1 MISTQY
7 AVLSWQLRTSV
18 FKLNFCLHNK
28 PRFSFLSFSS
38 LYLISRVACIVY
50 RRLNIILY
58 QCGLWRWLIWSLWGS
73 SSLSLNG
80 KNQNTNQFIDITYDT
95 SYPIQCIKS
104 IYFNTYWSTFLLD
117 TIVEY
122 HATIFSQFILL
133 YSSHVCESMSFVSVI
148 FLNIGSSKKIQ
159 WVYFE

>member
-73 SSLSLNG
+73 SSLSLYG
-80 KNQNTNQFIDITYDT
+80 KYQIQISSLILQKT
-95 SYPIQCIKS
+95 SYLIQYVSS
-104 IYFNTYWSTFLLD
+104 IYFNIYGSTFLLD
-117 TIVEY
+117 TIAKC
-122 HATIFSQFILL
+122 HATIFFSIHFEMLNLYLILL
-133 YSSHVCESMSFVSVI
+133 LFPNA
-148 FLNIGSSKKIQ
+148 FL
-159 WVYFE
+159 

>member
-117 TIVEY
+117 TIIECSCNNL
-122 HATIFSQFILL
+122 FSIHF
-133 YSSHVCESMSFVSVI
+133 VVFVSCVWI
-148 FLNIGSSKKIQ
+148 NEFCLCNF
-159 WVYFE
+159 FEYWE

>member
-1 MISTQY
+1 MISAQC

-73 SSLSLNG
+73 SSLSLYG
-80 KNQNTNQFIDITYDT
+80 KYQ
-95 SYPIQCIKS
+95 IQIS
-104 IYFNTYWSTFLLD
+104 SL
-117 TIVEY
+117 
-122 HATIFSQFILL
+122 ILQ
-133 YSSHVCESMSFVSVI
+133 MMFFVSNSI
-148 FLNIGSSKKIQ
+148 CFINIFQYLWINLSFGYYSKMSCNNLFLNSFCCIRLMCVNQ
-159 WVYFE
+159 